1 MSNMRRFILI
11 WNDLNQTW
19 SVVVSL
25 KRIYSAGG
33 IFMFFKLLHYNYKI
47 ANLVVQ
53 MGNSELQSQH
63 NTAKSVLISHPI
75 FEQAKIVKNTQGKE
89 AVQIGISMKSEKDF
103 LVW

>member
-1 MSNMRRFILI
+1 
-11 WNDLNQTW
+11 
-19 SVVVSL
+19 
-25 KRIYSAGG
+25 
-33 IFMFFKLLHYNYKI
+33 
-47 ANLVVQ
+47 

-63 NTAKSVLISHPI
+63 NTAKPVLISHPI